1 MKPPS
6 PRSNRRPRAAGRP
19 RRPRARP
26 RTAPAT
32 TLAAHWMRI
41 FQRLLTARGRDVT
54 ASTAH
59 RSCIV
64 LAPHPDDETLGCG
77 ATIARKRAAGADVA
91 VVFAT
96 DGGRSHA
103 GRADPVRL
111 ARQRRDEALRAC
123 ATLGVPAGAV
133 HFLGFDDGALGDHVH
148 DAAVAIASLLARHP
162 PEELFVSTA
171 LDRHPDHVALR
182 QTVQILEQMGALPA
196 HVYEYPVW
204 FWAARAWREHRL
216 RGTLLA
222 QARALA
228 LLQVRVVK
236 AQPYLDRKR
245 AALRQHASQVVAPP
259 DDPAWPTLPP
269 ALVARCCGPCELFF
283 EQNLR
288 AALPTIRPAPPRPA
302 PRRSESP
309 RAQPTPRRPAIL
321 TPKST

>member
-1 MKPPS
+1 
-6 PRSNRRPRAAGRP
+6 
-19 RRPRARP
+19 
-26 RTAPAT
+26 
-32 TLAAHWMRI
+32 MRV
-41 FQRLLTARGRDVT
+41 FQRLLAARGRDLT
-54 ASTAH
+54 ASTAQ

-77 ATIARKRAAGADVA
+77 ATIARKRAAGAEVA

-111 ARQRRDEALRAC
+111 ARRRREEAVRAC
-123 ATLGVPAGAV
+123 ATLGVPAHAV
-133 HFLGFDDGALGDHVH
+133 HFLGFEDGALGEHVH
-148 DAAVAIASLLARHP
+148 EAAIAIANLPTRRR

-196 HVYEYPVW
+196 RVYEYPVW
-204 FWAARAWREHRL
+204 FWAARAWREHGL
-216 RGTLLA
+216 RGALLA

-228 LLQVRVVK
+228 LLRVRVVK
-236 AQPYLDRKR
+236 AHPFLERKR

-259 DDPAWPTLPP
+259 DDPTWPTLAP
-269 ALVARCCGPCELFF
+269 ALIERCCAPCELFF

-288 AALPTIRPAPPRPA
+288 APFPAVRSA
-302 PRRSESP
+302 PRRAP
-309 RAQPTPRRPAIL
+309 VPPRRQPVL
-321 TPKST
+321 TP